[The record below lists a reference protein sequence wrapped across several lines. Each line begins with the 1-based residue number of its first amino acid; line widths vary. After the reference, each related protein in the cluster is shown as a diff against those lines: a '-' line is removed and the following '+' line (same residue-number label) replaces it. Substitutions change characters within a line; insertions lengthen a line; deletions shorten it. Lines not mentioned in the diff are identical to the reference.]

1 MNAIVDVN
9 EDRRARA
16 EAALAEKPDGV
27 VEAIA
32 AKAEVT
38 PAEILALLPAG
49 AAVSAPAEKFN
60 DIWNELR
67 SWGEVLMIVQTPDI
81 VFEVP
86 GHLPE
91 GTEGHGWF
99 NIHGDSPIGG
109 HIRQDNCASI
119 TFVDRGFHGRR
130 SLSVWF
136 MMRRAAPCSSF
147 SFAAM
152 RTRNFWPIRSPSSK
166 ACAIASPPEASRE
179 RSRCAAITQRLRM
192 TRSRTCF

>member
-1 MNAIVDVN
+1 MSDTAIA
-9 EDRRARA
+9 ERAR
-16 EAALAEKPDGV
+16 AALAEKPDGV

-32 AKAEVT
+32 ATAGVT
-38 PAEILALLPAG
+38 PADVLAVLPHG
-49 AAVSAPAEKFN
+49 AAVSAPAERFI

-67 SWGEVLMIVQTPDI
+67 TWGEVLMIVQTPDI

-109 HIRQDNCASI
+109 HIKKDNCATI
-119 TFVDRGFHGRR
+119 TFVDRAFHGRR

-136 MMRRAAPCSSF
+136 MNAGGSAMFKLFVRRDENKELLANQLSKFEALRDSF
-147 SFAAM
+147 LS
-152 RTRNFWPIRSPSSK
+152 
-166 ACAIASPPEASRE
+166 
-179 RSRCAAITQRLRM
+179 
-192 TRSRTCF
+192 